1 MPKIKSK
8 SSRNTFIHIK
18 RAAAGK
24 KIPDCGSSVNLVF
37 ITLFKSSAQISR
49 IFNLQML
56 PHPLAFIQPHLI
68 GDHRDELTVGGFTPQ
83 VMDGIAEV
91 AVEGI
96 HIAPVPRHLNGVA
109 DGALHAAGGGAV
121 FRIGNLPNCCE
132 VFSVLHRYRRKLFI
146 VPLLYQM
153 LGHISIDKSL
163 KSDNSKKKSP

>member
-1 MPKIKSK
+1 MHPSHC
-8 SSRNTFIHIK
+8 S
-18 RAAAGK
+18 
-24 KIPDCGSSVNLVF
+24 
-37 ITLFKSSAQISR
+37 
-49 IFNLQML
+49 L
-56 PHPLAFIQPHLI
+56 PLIQPHLVS
-68 GDHRDELTVGGFTPQ
+68 DHRNEFAVGGLAPQ
-83 VMDGIAEV
+83 VVDGIAEV

-109 DGALHAAGGGAV
+109 DGPLHAAGSGTV

-153 LGHISIDKSL
+153 PGHISIDKSL

>member
-1 MPKIKSK
+1 
-8 SSRNTFIHIK
+8 
-18 RAAAGK
+18 
-24 KIPDCGSSVNLVF
+24 
-37 ITLFKSSAQISR
+37 
-49 IFNLQML
+49 
-56 PHPLAFIQPHLI
+56 
-68 GDHRDELTVGGFTPQ
+68 
-83 VMDGIAEV
+83 MDGIAEV

-96 HIAPVPRHLNGVA
+96 HIAPVPRHLNGMA
-109 DGALHAAGGGAV
+109 DGALHAAGSGAV